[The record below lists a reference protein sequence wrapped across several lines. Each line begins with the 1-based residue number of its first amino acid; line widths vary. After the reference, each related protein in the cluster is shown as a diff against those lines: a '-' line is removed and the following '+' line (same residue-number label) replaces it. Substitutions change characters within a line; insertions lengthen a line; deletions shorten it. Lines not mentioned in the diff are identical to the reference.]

1 MSKYLTKEPYP
12 VVVIGTVHYLAFAAY
27 DKTFYFKDYAYG
39 YTPSDLESKTEEQLT
54 DKATF
59 ILDNR
64 RVNGVVDEQY
74 LTKASISGMD
84 SL

>member
-1 MSKYLTKEPYP
+1 
-12 VVVIGTVHYLAFAAY
+12 LAFAAY
-27 DKTFYFKDYAYG
+27 NKTFYFKDYAYG

-74 LTKASISGMD
+74 LIKA
-84 SL
+84 

>member
-27 DKTFYFKDYAYG
+27 NKTFYFKDYAYG
-39 YTPSDLESKTEEQLT
+39 YVSDLESKTEEQLT

-64 RVNGVVDEQY
+64 RVN
-74 LTKASISGMD
+74 
-84 SL
+84 